1 MAKFTNLLLAASV
14 AVAGIAAPVAAS
26 ENGLPRVAVHY
37 GDLDLSSVAG
47 RERLSMRVSGAVKRM
62 CAVETRADIGRK
74 AASRDC
80 RAQAMQNVDIELAG
94 LLNGNGA
101 QLTDREGKLLAAP

>member
-26 ENGLPRVAVHY
+26 ENGLPRTFVSY
-37 GDLDLSSVAG
+37 SDLDLSSVAG
-47 RERLSMRVSGAVKRM
+47 REQLSIRIERAARKI
-62 CAVETRADIGRK
+62 CAVEPRRDLQRQ
-74 AASRDC
+74 AASKAC
-80 RAQAMQNVDIELAG
+80 QAQAMRSVEVQLAG

>member
-14 AVAGIAAPVAAS
+14 AVAGIAAPAAAS
-26 ENGLPRVAVHY
+26 ENGLPSAPVVY
-37 GDLDLSSVAG
+37 SDLDLSSVAG
-47 RERLSMRVSGAVKRM
+47 REQLSTRIERTARKI
-62 CAVETRADIGRK
+62 CALEPRRDLQRQAESRA
-74 AASRDC
+74 C
-80 RAQAMQNVDIELAG
+80 QAQAMRSVEVQLAG

>member
-14 AVAGIAAPVAAS
+14 AAAGIAAPAAAN
-26 ENGLPRVAVHY
+26 EDETPRTVVHY
-37 GDLDLSSVAG
+37 GDLDLSSAAG

-74 AASRDC
+74 AASREC
-80 RAQAMQNVDIELAG
+80 RAQATRNLDTQLAS

-101 QLTDREGKLLAAP
+101 ELADRQGKLLAAP